1 MKTASLFA
9 YLALAA
15 TAAPAWAE
23 APAQARPGMDPVAVS
38 RAMTAIDAAERRG
51 QIGAER
57 QERTAAAEARPN
69 DVAARFLALY
79 ASPRTEDA
87 WNGFHDL
94 AKEFGSSALGHV
106 GMARVYLDWN
116 TLDQADAEFAKAL
129 VAEPKSWIVLR
140 VRGEAQERRQ
150 RFPEARADYQAV
162 LAADPQCPEARVGLA
177 RILRQS
183 GDAAGA
189 RREAEAALAA
199 APSDP
204 PALALLSDLALEA
217 GDKKGAA
224 ELLARAVE
232 SSPRDRERRVT
243 LAKLLADRGEAR
255 AALEQ
260 WQAAL
265 AQREDAETLHAVA
278 EQAHLANDRR
288 AERRALERLNQLEPG
303 VAGSWRRLAELD
315 EAAGDADGAEAAWR
329 QVIAR
334 EPQDAPA
341 HAALARLLVQRGDV
355 AAAVAEYRAAGGAAA
370 AERATLEKQLSIEP
384 VSRKKIDDLQRVV
397 KGLID
402 RTYRSRLEQSPG
414 LAGTLTLRVAV
425 DAAGAASSV
434 DTVED
439 SVHDEQVRACAYW
452 NLRDATYPQNKPGR
466 YSFTF
471 KLRPG
476 R

>member
-9 YLALAA
+9 CLALTA
-15 TAAPAWAE
+15 TAVPAWAE
-23 APAQARPGMDPVAVS
+23 APAQARPGTDLLAVS

-57 QERTAAAEARPN
+57 QERTATAEARPS

-94 AKEFGSSALGHV
+94 AKDFGGSALGHV

-129 VAEPKSWIVLR
+129 AAEPKSWIVLR
-140 VRGEAQERRQ
+140 LRGEAQERRQ
-150 RFPEARADYQAV
+150 RFAEARADYQAV
-162 LAADPQCPEARVGLA
+162 LEADPQCPEARVGLA
-177 RILRQS
+177 RILRQA

-189 RREAEAALAA
+189 RREAEAALAV

-232 SSPRDRERRVT
+232 ASPRDRERRVT
-243 LAKLLADRGEAR
+243 LAKLLADRGDAR
-255 AALEQ
+255 AALDQ

-265 AQREDAETLHAVA
+265 AQREDTETLHAVA
-278 EQAHLANDRR
+278 EQAHLALDRR

-315 EAAGDADGAEAAWR
+315 AAAGDADGAEAAWR

-341 HAALARLLVQRGDV
+341 HAALGRLLVQRGDV
-355 AAAVAEYRAAGGAAA
+355 AAAVAEYRAAGGASA
-370 AERATLEKQLSIEP
+370 AERAALEKQLSIEP
-384 VSRKKIDDLQRVV
+384 VSRKRIDDLQRVV
-397 KGLID
+397 QGLID

-425 DAAGAASSV
+425 DIAGAASSV

-471 KLRPG
+471 KLRP
-476 R
+476 RR